1 MLAQV
6 VLASP
11 PVRQQKL
18 ALYTEL
24 SLTFTAQ
31 LRVSYSL
38 ILDKQHQG
46 CKMLTKKYFI
56 KHMANFD
63 VTLTVLQAAV
73 GCTLSGVIL

>member
-1 MLAQV
+1 MGYIHLKLSFNTQIITSWIYQNNQIIKIINSDFKHNETLTTFKAKNNVLAQV

-31 LRVSYSL
+31 LRVS
-38 ILDKQHQG
+38 
-46 CKMLTKKYFI
+46 
-56 KHMANFD
+56 
-63 VTLTVLQAAV
+63 
-73 GCTLSGVIL
+73 